1 MIRVYKYIT
10 RTRHLHSCFWS
21 RFCLYIS
28 DVAPFC
34 FLGGGGFVR
43 YPIHAPYDSTVPGNG
58 MDGVGGMMET
68 EQSGIHTW
76 SESLLFTIFRYIY
89 NTTISF

>member
-1 MIRVYKYIT
+1 
-10 RTRHLHSCFWS
+10 
-21 RFCLYIS
+21 
-28 DVAPFC
+28 
-34 FLGGGGFVR
+34 
-43 YPIHAPYDSTVPGNG
+43 

>member
-1 MIRVYKYIT
+1 MMKEVLKKGMDMIRIYKYIT

-43 YPIHAPYDSTVPGNG
+43 YPIHAPLRY
-58 MDGVGGMMET
+58 MLHIWCLVG
-68 EQSGIHTW
+68 
-76 SESLLFTIFRYIY
+76 
-89 NTTISF
+89 